1 MAFRE
6 RFIGKLRFHQDETVG
21 MNIGHKESQFRISDV
36 EMLMIDRTKKGAE
49 FTSAPFWFQSLL

>member
-1 MAFRE
+1 
-6 RFIGKLRFHQDETVG
+6 

-49 FTSAPFWFQSLL
+49 FTSAPFWFQYLL